1 MQNAGTVGKSAP
13 LRAPRWKI
21 TEGHFSYKPW
31 LATPSHRLWPI
42 FPLFPQLIVFGGRY
56 EISVWEL
63 YDVHNRKDGS
73 FEGNVKLCSFFQKG
87 WNVKPLPFAASCGN
101 EKMWQG
107 GGGGGEKEVKLAG
120 FVIFH
125 QATAHTKSLHCT
137 RHMAS
142 WKTIPIWLIFH
153 PPTHF
158 GCICWKRI
166 SFQALLALCEVGTT
180 LSVCLDPELEDKIPN
195 GGKDLLIGSIIG
207 NTLFLPQGLWIF
219 RRRWITLWPGSSVKT
234 NTNNQHQSSERIYFI
249 QRWDFC
255 TASKRLTIQYMDLT
269 WEKIWSKSSVVKLR
283 K

>member
-1 MQNAGTVGKSAP
+1 MRFQ
-13 LRAPRWKI
+13 
-21 TEGHFSYKPW
+21 
-31 LATPSHRLWPI
+31 
-42 FPLFPQLIVFGGRY
+42 FG
-56 EISVWEL
+56 
-63 YDVHNRKDGS
+63 
-73 FEGNVKLCSFFQKG
+73 
-87 WNVKPLPFAASCGN
+87 SCMMFTT
-101 EKMWQG
+101 EKMVPLKVMWNCAVSFKRGETLNPCPLQPLVEMRKCG
-107 GGGGGEKEVKLAG
+107 KEGEEGEKKRWGEVKLVG

-234 NTNNQHQSSERIYFI
+234 NTNNQHQSSEGSISFKDGIFARLQKGWQFNI
-249 QRWDFC
+249 W
-255 TASKRLTIQYMDLT
+255 TSLEKRFDRNL
-269 WEKIWSKSSVVKLR
+269 V
-283 K
+283 